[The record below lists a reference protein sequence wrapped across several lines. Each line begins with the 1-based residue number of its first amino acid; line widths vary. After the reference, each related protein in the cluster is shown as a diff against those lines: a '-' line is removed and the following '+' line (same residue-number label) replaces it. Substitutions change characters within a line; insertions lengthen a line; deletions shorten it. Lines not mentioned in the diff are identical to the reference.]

1 MGSRLLEQLLDHAK
15 KYGLKEIY
23 LTTTQYH
30 KAAIALYKKAGFKL
44 VEEMPLMGTAKI
56 VTFRLD
62 L

>member
-1 MGSRLLEQLLDHAK
+1 MGSRLLEQLLDHAR
-15 KYGLKEIY
+15 KYGLKDVY

-44 VEEMPLMGTAKI
+44 VEEMPLMGTAK
-56 VTFRLD
+56 VLMFKLD